1 MGCRKVYV
9 SAALNTLYSITDFTS
24 VLTLKGSY
32 QAGYAV
38 IAATAVSTVALV
50 LL

>member
-1 MGCRKVYV
+1 M
-9 SAALNTLYSITDFTS
+9 TDFTP

-38 IAATAVSTVALV
+38 LAATAVSTIGLV